1 MSFPA
6 SVKYESEELEKTV
19 TLEER
24 SRLSCYKEISVLNGP
39 HRVFLVQHT
48 ESGRIFVK
56 KTLQV
61 YDLPVLTHLKE
72 NPVPHIPRIY
82 DLFQEDGTV
91 ILIEEYINGT
101 SLQDLLDTSGLPGRE
116 ISVNYVLQLC
126 RILFDLHHFRPPII
140 HRDIKPS
147 NVIVSEDG
155 TLTLIDMDA
164 AKYAKDE
171 QSRDTHLLGTQGYA
185 APEQYGFRPSG
196 PETDIYA
203 LGVLLNVL
211 LTGRFPQD
219 LMAPEPLK
227 TIVETCT
234 KMDPEER
241 YRDTDALARALL
253 NAVNGDP
260 QNASFSAASR
270 GKDADKSFGKASFG
284 EEPFGE
290 KLQPDGNPAA
300 VQTKTPP
307 AWRRFL
313 PPGFRTGKVWKML
326 LGIIGY
332 AGIFIVALSWRQEGA
347 SKAVH
352 IINRFGCLGM
362 FLSMALFSGNY
373 LSIQEKLHLNRVK
386 HPALRIVL
394 VILADAA
401 LILAWVM
408 VIVILSAIFVKE
420 T

>member
-1 MSFPA
+1 M
-6 SVKYESEELEKTV
+6 

-24 SRLSCYKEISVLNGP
+24 SRLSYYKEISVLNGP

-82 DLFQEDGTV
+82 DLFQEDGTL

-155 TLTLIDMDA
+155 KLTLIDMDA

-253 NAVNGDP
+253 AAVNG
-260 QNASFSAASR
+260 S
-270 GKDADKSFGKASFG
+270 
-284 EEPFGE
+284 
-290 KLQPDGNPAA
+290 PAA
-300 VQTKTPP
+300 AQTRTPP
-307 AWRRFL
+307 GWRRFL
-313 PPGFRTGKVWKML
+313 PPGFRTGKIWKMI
-326 LGIIGY
+326 LGVLGY
-332 AGIFIVALSWRQEGA
+332 VVIFIVALSWRQEGA
-347 SKAVH
+347 SKTVH
-352 IINRFGCLGM
+352 IINRIGCLGM
-362 FLSMALFSGNY
+362 FLSIAFFSGNY

-394 VILADAA
+394 VVLADAA

-408 VIVILSAIFVKE
+408 VIVLLSAIFVKE